1 MDLAKDKSPLIR
13 HRFVNRAIA
22 ALNEYLGVTNTPFVI
37 ELIGIV
43 DRLKSDPDREVTES
57 AYEIDE
63 KVKFYKFPNKDK
75 QKEFE
80 AREQELKKVEAA
92 L

>member
-1 MDLAKDKSPLIR
+1 M
-13 HRFVNRAIA
+13 NRSIS
-22 ALNEYLGVTNTPFVI
+22 ALNDYIGVTNAPFAI

-43 DRLKSDPDREVTES
+43 DRLKSDTDREVSDS
-57 AYEIDE
+57 AYDVDE

-80 AREQELKKVEAA
+80 SRESELRKVEA
-92 L
+92 LL